1 MSSQKEYAVG
11 VIVGTVIVGT
21 PSLII
26 DLDALPDADQKG
38 GHQQHGTPG

>member
-11 VIVGTVIVGT
+11 VIVGT